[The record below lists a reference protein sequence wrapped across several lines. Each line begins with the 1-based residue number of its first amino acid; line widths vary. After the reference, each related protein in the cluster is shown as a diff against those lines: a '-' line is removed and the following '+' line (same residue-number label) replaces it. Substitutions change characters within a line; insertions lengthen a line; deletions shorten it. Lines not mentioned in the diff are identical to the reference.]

1 LHPTNAIKIDMLRIA
16 STRDYSSLPIY
27 DYATANEELSQEE
40 MKLNYPCCTKN
51 ICGECLYSY
60 AKSSGNGANCP
71 YCKAEGM
78 GKTKEESV
86 QDEACGGK

>member
-1 LHPTNAIKIDMLRIA
+1 MLRIA

>member
-1 LHPTNAIKIDMLRIA
+1 MLH
-16 STRDYSSLPIY
+16 
-27 DYATANEELSQEE
+27 EEYLWRVSV
-40 MKLNYPCCTKN
+40 
-51 ICGECLYSY
+51 SY
-60 AKSSGNGANCP
+60 AMSSGNSANCP